1 MSMKSLI
8 IMLLISVTCYGQN
21 DYLLKN
27 RGTPIIEAVING
39 VPVNVLIDTGAS
51 VNIINYESVY
61 KFKGAKL
68 HGEKHLVTVGSNAK
82 AYLLTNIVAKVK
94 ERSVSEFIAISITPL
109 QNNIL
114 TETGIEIDGII
125 GVAGIKE
132 LGMVIDLRRGI
143 VTLKPE

>member
-8 IMLLISVTCYGQN
+8 IMLLISATCYGQN

-27 RGTPIIEAVING
+27 QGTPIIEAVVNG
-39 VPVNVLIDTGAS
+39 VPVNMLIDTGAS
-51 VNIINYESVY
+51 VNIINSESVY

-68 HGEKHLVTVGSNAK
+68 YGEKHLVTVGSNAR
-82 AYLLTNIVAKVK
+82 ANLLNNIVAKVK
-94 ERSVSEFIAISITPL
+94 ERNVSGFISIDITSL
-109 QNNIL
+109 QESIL
-114 TETGIEIDGII
+114 SETRIEIDGII

-132 LGMVIDLRRGI
+132 LGMVIDLRRGL